1 MYRKMIA
8 VCSQINT
15 KHINTVCGQ
24 NVAFLLRSALRY
36 TKQALGTEGLKTIL
50 LHEVKPNHE
59 LTNSSRNDAP
69 ANTRQSR

>member
-1 MYRKMIA
+1 M
-8 VCSQINT
+8 
-15 KHINTVCGQ
+15 CGQ